1 MLVIYS
7 KKTYYNAKLNELE
20 KKVTDHNH
28 HKYITIPEFNNIK
41 EEDFN
46 ARLARAKL
54 VTNTGFDT
62 KLVNLNKKL
71 NSNKTKNLLVENE
84 FKKLQSLDLTY
95 FRGKIYFEEDG
106 TQNYLVFQSINRYF
120 KRTIGGG
127 NGEYINFWKSK

>member
-7 KKTYYNAKLNELE
+7 KKTYYNAKINKLE

-28 HKYITIPEFNNIK
+28 HKYITTSEFNNIT

-46 ARLARAKL
+46 ARLARANL

-71 NSNKTKNLLVENE
+71 NSNKTKNYLL
-84 FKKLQSLDLTY
+84 KMSL
-95 FRGKIYFEEDG
+95 K
-106 TQNYLVFQSINRYF
+106 NYNHLI
-120 KRTIGGG
+120 
-127 NGEYINFWKSK
+127 